1 MNSKESPFRLT
12 MKRIAFGSP
21 SLIRN
26 LIFFPLYDGDDGD
39 GGRGDR
45 PSVISLHRAVKD
57 EMAEIRDSGQVNWLD
72 LINKSDR
79 KIVGIDGQEVL
90 GGFQN
95 RILTVSTL
103 IDASSRNQL
112 PALCVEQGRWQ
123 GSSPHFRDGS
133 VAYPTIRNILARTVP
148 NERHTV
154 QAQVWS
160 SISESLERTKRFSAT
175 QSMSDLY
182 QSFED
187 DLDRLADN
195 LPCDENQTGTAVL
208 VRGSLLS
215 VDSFSSPELF
225 QSYYPLLARSH
236 ILESMMYEGKPMQ
249 WKELDTLRERIL
261 SRLDRAG
268 ESEVSSADADRHR
281 IVEGSGIYGTALIH
295 QDRTIHL
302 SAFAEV

>member
-160 SISESLERTKRFSAT
+160 SISESLERTKRFSGH
-175 QSMSDLY
+175 
-182 QSFED
+182 
-187 DLDRLADN
+187 
-195 LPCDENQTGTAVL
+195 PVH
-208 VRGSLLS
+208 VGSLP
-215 VDSFSSPELF
+215 VF
-225 QSYYPLLARSH
+225 
-236 ILESMMYEGKPMQ
+236 
-249 WKELDTLRERIL
+249 
-261 SRLDRAG
+261 
-268 ESEVSSADADRHR
+268 
-281 IVEGSGIYGTALIH
+281 
-295 QDRTIHL
+295 
-302 SAFAEV
+302 